1 MPIALFKKLF
11 NQFDTQHKLYVVFIF
26 FIFLLQMFLELF
38 SITLFIPLISFILN
52 TNISEN
58 TFYLF
63 FKEKLNIDFI
73 FILGDIKVFLSFFL
87 IIFLT
92 KLLLTVYCNWHKIG
106 FIYKIRKFL
115 TNRIYKK
122 YLYLSFED
130 FISKNSSV
138 YLKNINH
145 EISVASEGFLQL
157 LEFISELIVI
167 IGFGTFLF
175 LYNFEVTLVIFT
187 ISIISILLINLLT
200 KKRITKLGASI
211 NHLEQLRLKNYI
223 ESFNL
228 IKEIKIFGNENF
240 FEKKNYNLTSNFLH
254 NDFLFR
260 FIKSVPRVIFEFV
273 LIVIFI
279 FIIIINL
286 KYNNNLAILEILG
299 VFAASAYRLMPSAV
313 RILGSLQV
321 SKYAMPA
328 IKNIVNEINFEKI
341 NQDQNKVKSLKDV
354 NSFNK
359 EILFK
364 DIDFKYKNTDQY
376 ILKKLNLSI
385 PFKKITGIKGKTGS
399 GKTTIINI
407 IAGLVVPSG
416 GTILIDNINYK
427 EIKMKSLHKLI
438 SYVPQNIY
446 LMDDSI
452 KNNILFG
459 TEGYTEEDLNQAIVK
474 SNLDQFIQNSSNGLE
489 TIIGEKSNK
498 ISGGQSQRIGIAR
511 ALIKKPSILI
521 LDESTNSLDSRTENQ
536 IFESIK
542 KLQNELT
549 IILISHSNNSL
560 EICDKIID
568 LDEI

>member
-11 NQFDTQHKLYVVFIF
+11 SQFDTQHKLYVVFIF
-26 FIFLLQMFLELF
+26 LIFLLQMFLELF

-63 FKEKLNIDFI
+63 FKEKLNIDLI
-73 FILGDIKVFLSFFL
+73 FILGDIKIFLGFFL

-106 FIYKIRKFL
+106 FTYKIRKFL

-145 EISVASEGFLQL
+145 EISIASEGFLQL

-187 ISIISILLINLLT
+187 ISIISILLINFFT
-200 KKRITKLGASI
+200 KKKITKLGASI

-240 FEKKNYNLTSNFLH
+240 FEQKNYNLTSNFLH

-354 NSFNK
+354 DSFNK
-359 EILFK
+359 EILLK
-364 DIDFKYKNTDQY
+364 NVDFKYKNTDQY
-376 ILKKLNLSI
+376 ILKKLSLSI
-385 PFKKITGIKGKTGS
+385 PCKKITGIKGKTGS

-407 IAGLVVPSG
+407 IAGLATPSG
-416 GTILIDNINYK
+416 GTILIDNINYQ

-459 TEGYTEEDLNQAIVK
+459 TEGYTDEDLNQAILK

-489 TIIGEKSNK
+489 TIIGEKSNR

-560 EICDKIID
+560 KICDKIID